1 MSPRKTHQEE
11 RSLAPA
17 WSPETE
23 TREDVKALLG
33 RRSRL
38 TPSEIVTFRA
48 LYPALYDTFIDTL
61 RCVVRARGVTRAVES
76 ELVHEAF
83 TDLWDESVAGGLP
96 ESIQAKLVSLAS
108 GLANNQ
114 RRRDRRDPATE
125 PLPTSS
131 TDVPG
136 SFPKREHDYDLKE
149 TARALFDT
157 LSDPHKEVIGA
168 VILRDVTVTQFA
180 LDVGIDRTTASSRLT
195 AALTLL
201 RETAEAIYT
210 ASERRL

>member
-1 MSPRKTHQEE
+1 MSPRKPHQEA
-11 RSLAPA
+11 RTPAPA

-38 TPSEIVTFRA
+38 TPSEVRTFRA
-48 LYPALYDTFIDTL
+48 LYPDIYDTYFETL
-61 RCVVRARGVTRAVES
+61 RCVVRSRGAAEAVES
-76 ELVHEAF
+76 DLVHDAF
-83 TDLWDESVAGGLP
+83 TELWDTSAAEGLP

-108 GLANNQ
+108 GLASNH
-114 RRRDRRDPATE
+114 RRREGRNPATE

-136 SFPKREHDYDLKE
+136 SFPRRELEYDLKK
-149 TARALFDT
+149 TARALFDR
-157 LSDPHKEVIGA
+157 LSTPHQQVVAA
-168 VILRDVTVTQFA
+168 VILRDETVAQFA
-180 LDVGIDRTTASSRLT
+180 RDLGLDRTTAASRLT

-201 RETAEAIYT
+201 REMAEAIFT
-210 ASERRL
+210 ASERSL